1 MKLTKK
7 RKPIMAAEFDEYDV
21 AENIDDLAN
30 SVDEL
35 QDTVE
40 EVEEEGTDIEI
51 DNNIAN
57 HYIAECELCH
67 GIFISAMVETD
78 QKVRTVSGVCP
89 LCNKESDQS
98 LKWLIHSV

>member
-1 MKLTKK
+1 MKLTKNK
-7 RKPIMAAEFDEYDV
+7 KPIMAAEFDEYDV
-21 AENIDDLAN
+21 AENIDDLAD

-57 HYIAECELCH
+57 HYIAECDLCH
-67 GIFISAMVETD
+67 NIFISAMVKTD
-78 QKVRTVSGVCP
+78 QRVKSVSGVCP
-89 LCNKESDQS
+89 ICNKESDQS
-98 LKWLIHSV
+98 LKWMIISV